1 MTRAISQI
9 VGPLAA
15 LLLLIAVFFAYEP
28 LRRPFGGVPPP
39 VEKLTVE
46 RTVLDENGIA
56 LKVRADGTEPVS
68 IAQVQVDGAYWQFA
82 QDPSGAVPRLASA
95 WIKIPYPWV
104 EGETHKILFVT
115 RTGLTFEHEIAVA
128 WPTPKVDAKA
138 VWRLTLAGI
147 FLGVVPVALGMLF
160 YPALK
165 SGGKMAFQFAMAL
178 TIGLLAFLLVDTL
191 EGALEAAGQAA
202 PGLNSV
208 ILVWIV
214 AGLASLLLWGLA
226 HWKGEGF
233 TPLGLATSIA
243 FAIGVHNLGEGLAVG
258 SAFATGAAA
267 LGGYLLLGFRGAQCD
282 GRCRHY
288 LSPTR
293 APTLFCDSRWSC
305 VSSGATRH
313 FGALARRLR
322 LFQLLGGVG
331 SRDWRRRHPAG
342 HHRGGTAALEPN
354 RGRRPDQGL
363 CRHLRRAPSW
373 RGTNVFYGSTSPNL
387 SMVMT
392 SLWRL

>member
-1 MTRAISQI
+1 MTRTIAQI
-9 VGPLAA
+9 GGPLAA
-15 LLLLIAVFFAYEP
+15 LLLLVAAFFAYEP
-28 LRRPFGGVPPP
+28 LRKPFGGAPPP
-39 VEKLTVE
+39 VEVLTVE

-56 LKVRADGTEPVS
+56 LKVRADGTEPVT
-68 IAQVQVDGAYWQFA
+68 IAQVQVDGAFWQFT
-82 QDPSGAVPRLASA
+82 QDPQGAVPRLASV
-95 WIKIPYPWV
+95 WVRIPYPWV

-115 RTGLTFEHEIAVA
+115 RTGLTFEHEISVA

-138 VWRLTLAGI
+138 IWRLTLAGI

-202 PGLNSV
+202 PGLKSA

-267 LGGYLLLGFRGAQCD
+267 LGGYLLLGFTVHNVTEGVGIIAPLLERRPSLAILAGLACLAGLPAISGLWLGAF
-282 GRCRHY
+282 
-288 LSPTR
+288 
-293 APTLFCDSRWSC
+293 AF
-305 VSSGATRH
+305 SSYWA
-313 FGALARRLR
+313 ALALAIGAGAI
-322 LFQLLGGVG
+322 LQVIIEVGLLLWNQIGGGDRTKAYAVIFSGLLVG
-331 SRDWRRRHPAG
+331 V
-342 HHRGGTAALEPN
+342 ALMYLT
-354 RGRRPDQGL
+354 GL
-363 CRHLRRAPSW
+363 L
-373 RGTNVFYGSTSPNL
+373 VQI
-387 SMVMT
+387 
-392 SLWRL
+392 

>member
-1 MTRAISQI
+1 MTRTIAQI
-9 VGPLAA
+9 GGPLAA
-15 LLLLIAVFFAYEP
+15 LLLLVAVFFAYEP
-28 LRRPFGGVPPP
+28 LRKPFGGVPPP

-68 IAQVQVDGAYWQFA
+68 VAQVQVDGAYWQFT
-82 QDPSGAVPRLASA
+82 QDPPRPVPRLASA

-165 SGGKMAFQFAMAL
+165 TGGKTAFQFAMAL

-202 PGLNSV
+202 PGLNSA

-226 HWKGEGF
+226 HWKGEAF
-233 TPLGLATSIA
+233 TALGLATSIA

-267 LGGYLLLGFRGAQCD
+267 LGGFLLLGFTLHNVTEGVGIIAPLLERRPSLAILAGLACLAGLPAMLGLWLGAF
-282 GRCRHY
+282 
-288 LSPTR
+288 
-293 APTLFCDSRWSC
+293 AF
-305 VSSGATRH
+305 SSYWA
-313 FGALARRLR
+313 ALALAIGAGAI
-322 LFQLLGGVG
+322 LQVIIEVGLLLWNQIGGGDRTKAYAVIFTGLLVG
-331 SRDWRRRHPAG
+331 V
-342 HHRGGTAALEPN
+342 ALMYFT
-354 RGRRPDQGL
+354 GL
-363 CRHLRRAPSW
+363 L
-373 RGTNVFYGSTSPNL
+373 VQI
-387 SMVMT
+387 
-392 SLWRL
+392 

>member
-1 MTRAISQI
+1 MTRTIAQI
-9 VGPLAA
+9 GGPLAA
-15 LLLLIAVFFAYEP
+15 LLLLVAVFFAYEP
-28 LRRPFGGVPPP
+28 LRRPFGGTPPP

-82 QDPSGAVPRLASA
+82 QDPPGAVPRLASA

-128 WPTPKVDAKA
+128 WPTPKVDATA

-202 PGLNSV
+202 PGLNSA

-233 TPLGLATSIA
+233 TGIGLATSIA

-267 LGGYLLLGFRGAQCD
+267 LGGFLLLGFTLHNVTEGVGIIAPLLERRPSLGILAGLACLAGLPAILGLWLGAF
-282 GRCRHY
+282 
-288 LSPTR
+288 
-293 APTLFCDSRWSC
+293 AF
-305 VSSGATRH
+305 SSYWA
-313 FGALARRLR
+313 ALALAIGAGAI
-322 LFQLLGGVG
+322 LQVIIEVGLLLWNQIGGGDRTKAYVVIFAGLLVG
-331 SRDWRRRHPAG
+331 V
-342 HHRGGTAALEPN
+342 ALMYFT
-354 RGRRPDQGL
+354 GL
-363 CRHLRRAPSW
+363 L
-373 RGTNVFYGSTSPNL
+373 VQI
-387 SMVMT
+387 
-392 SLWRL
+392 

>member
-1 MTRAISQI
+1 MTRTIAQI
-9 VGPLAA
+9 GGPLAA
-15 LLLLIAVFFAYEP
+15 LLLLIAAFFAYEP
-28 LRRPFGGVPPP
+28 LRKPFGDAPPP
-39 VEKLTVE
+39 VEELTVE
-46 RTVLDENGIA
+46 RTVLDQNGIA

-68 IAQVQVDGAYWQFA
+68 IAQVQVDGAFWQFT
-82 QDPSGAVPRLASA
+82 QNPPGPVPRLASA

-128 WPTPKVDAKA
+128 WPTPKVDAQA

-165 SGGKMAFQFAMAL
+165 SGGKIAFQFAMAL

-191 EGALEAAGQAA
+191 EGALEAAGKAA
-202 PGLNSV
+202 PGLKSA

-233 TPLGLATSIA
+233 TPLGLAATIA

-267 LGGYLLLGFRGAQCD
+267 LGGYLLLGFTVHNVTEGVGIVAPLLERRPSLAILAGLACLAGLPAIFGLWLGAF
-282 GRCRHY
+282 
-288 LSPTR
+288 
-293 APTLFCDSRWSC
+293 AF
-305 VSSGATRH
+305 SSYWA
-313 FGALARRLR
+313 ALALAIGAGAI
-322 LFQLLGGVG
+322 LQVVIEVGLLLWNQIGTGGRPKAYAVIF
-331 SRDWRRRHPAG
+331 AG
-342 HHRGGTAALEPN
+342 LLAGVALMYFT
-354 RGRRPDQGL
+354 GL
-363 CRHLRRAPSW
+363 L
-373 RGTNVFYGSTSPNL
+373 VQI
-387 SMVMT
+387 
-392 SLWRL
+392 

>member
-1 MTRAISQI
+1 MTRAIVQI
-9 VGPLAA
+9 GGPLAA
-15 LLLLIAVFFAYEP
+15 LLLLVAVFFAYEP
-28 LRRPFGGVPPP
+28 LRKPFGGVPPA

-46 RTVLDENGIA
+46 RTVLDESGIA
-56 LKVRADGTEPVS
+56 LKVRADGTEPLS
-68 IAQVQVDGAYWQFA
+68 IAQVQVDSAYWQFE
-82 QDPSGAVPRLASA
+82 QEPPGAVPRLASA

-128 WPTPKVDAKA
+128 WPTPRVGGTEIS
-138 VWRLTLAGI
+138 RLTLAGI

-165 SGGKMAFQFAMAL
+165 SGGRVAFQFAMAL

-191 EGALEAAGQAA
+191 EGALEVAGQAA
-202 PGLNSV
+202 PGLKSA

-226 HWKGEGF
+226 HWRGEGF

-267 LGGYLLLGFRGAQCD
+267 LGGYLLLGFTLHNVTEGVGIIAPLVERRPSLAILAGLACLAGLPAILGLWLGAFA
-282 GRCRHY
+282 Y
-288 LSPTR
+288 
-293 APTLFCDSRWSC
+293 
-305 VSSGATRH
+305 SSHWA
-313 FGALARRLR
+313 ALALAIGAGAI
-322 LFQLLGGVG
+322 LQVVIEIGLLLWSQMGKDRTKAYAVIFAGLLAGV
-331 SRDWRRRHPAG
+331 
-342 HHRGGTAALEPN
+342 ALMYLT
-354 RGRRPDQGL
+354 GL
-363 CRHLRRAPSW
+363 LVQ
-373 RGTNVFYGSTSPNL
+373 T
-387 SMVMT
+387 
-392 SLWRL
+392 

>member
-1 MTRAISQI
+1 MTRTIAQI
-9 VGPLAA
+9 GGPLAA
-15 LLLLIAVFFAYEP
+15 LLLLVAAFFAYEP
-28 LRRPFGGVPPP
+28 LRKPFGDAPPP
-39 VEKLTVE
+39 VEELTVE
-46 RTVLDENGIA
+46 RTMLDKNGIA

-68 IAQVQVDGAYWQFA
+68 IAQVQVDGAFWQFT
-82 QDPSGAVPRLASA
+82 QDPPGPVPRLASA
-95 WIKIPYPWV
+95 WIKVPYPWV

-128 WPTPKVDAKA
+128 WPTPKVDAQA

-165 SGGKMAFQFAMAL
+165 SGGKIAFQFAMAL

-191 EGALEAAGQAA
+191 EGALEAAGKAA
-202 PGLNSV
+202 PGLKSD

-233 TPLGLATSIA
+233 TSLGLAATIA

-267 LGGYLLLGFRGAQCD
+267 LGGYLLLGFTVHNVTEGVGIIAPLLDRRPSLAILAGLACLAGLPAIFGLWLGAF
-282 GRCRHY
+282 
-288 LSPTR
+288 
-293 APTLFCDSRWSC
+293 AF
-305 VSSGATRH
+305 SSYWA
-313 FGALARRLR
+313 ALALAIGAGAI
-322 LFQLLGGVG
+322 LQVVIEVGLLLWTQIGTGDRTKTFAVIFAGLLAGV
-331 SRDWRRRHPAG
+331 
-342 HHRGGTAALEPN
+342 ALMYFT
-354 RGRRPDQGL
+354 GL
-363 CRHLRRAPSW
+363 L
-373 RGTNVFYGSTSPNL
+373 VQI
-387 SMVMT
+387 
-392 SLWRL
+392 

>member
-1 MTRAISQI
+1 MTRTIGQI
-9 VGPLAA
+9 GGPIAA
-15 LLLLIAVFFAYEP
+15 LLLLVAVFFAYEP
-28 LRRPFGGVPPP
+28 LRKPFGGTPPP

-56 LKVRADGTEPVS
+56 LKVRAEGTEPVS
-68 IAQVQVDGAYWQFA
+68 IAQVQVDSAYWQFT
-82 QDPSGAVPRLASA
+82 QDPPGAVPRLASA

-128 WPTPKVDAKA
+128 WPTPSVGTSEIG
-138 VWRLTLAGI
+138 RLTLAGI
-147 FLGVVPVALGMLF
+147 FLGVIPVALGMLF

-165 SGGKMAFQFAMAL
+165 SGGKIAFQFAMAL

-191 EGALEAAGQAA
+191 EGALEAAGRAA
-202 PGLNSV
+202 PGLKSA

-267 LGGYLLLGFRGAQCD
+267 LGGYLLLGFTLHNVTEGVGIIAPLLERRPSFAILAGLACLAGLPAILGLWLGAF
-282 GRCRHY
+282 
-288 LSPTR
+288 
-293 APTLFCDSRWSC
+293 AF
-305 VSSGATRH
+305 SSYWA
-313 FGALARRLR
+313 ALALAIGAGAI
-322 LFQLLGGVG
+322 LQVIIEVGLLLWNQIGAGDRTKAYVVIFAGLLAGV
-331 SRDWRRRHPAG
+331 
-342 HHRGGTAALEPN
+342 ALMYFT
-354 RGRRPDQGL
+354 GL
-363 CRHLRRAPSW
+363 L
-373 RGTNVFYGSTSPNL
+373 VQI
-387 SMVMT
+387 
-392 SLWRL
+392 